1 MRTFEQAY
9 PLLNRFLHSTA
20 RPAMT
25 LSLSLARSAGAERR
39 GARGVRRVP
48 KARRREQQQPGSAR
62 RRPHTSQALAGRKK
76 LMQPDR

>member
-39 GARGVRRVP
+39 GAARVAFGVSRRHAVGSSNSRDRRVDVHTR
-48 KARRREQQQPGSAR
+48 ARRS
-62 RRPHTSQALAGRKK
+62 LAGRN
-76 LMQPDR
+76 